1 MCFFKWVFSDC
12 PTKWGKMFQAMDP
25 RASLVSKV
33 SRKKY
38 FSILSFLRSFLSL
51 ISKWAVALLFSN
63 VLVNLKLSK
72 ISLDENSGRLITA
85 ILVQKLSLIQNRF
98 IAIVEPQRL
107 SACTRLRRKRGG
119 VVPWRSNRKKEPT
132 PAMQGFACLI
142 RSVPV
147 TQRRELLLPLGV
159 DCDCTN
165 TSVTIFLNLLR
176 FWLTRIYFR
185 ANWRLSFNFSKYL
198 LVCICI

>member
-1 MCFFKWVFSDC
+1 MCFFKWVFNDC

-33 SRKKY
+33 SRKNY
-38 FSILSFLRSFLSL
+38 FSILSFLRPFLSL
-51 ISKWAVALLFSN
+51 ISKWAVSLLFSN
-63 VLVNLKLSK
+63 VLVNWKLSK
-72 ISLDENSGRLITA
+72 ISLDENSGRLITV
-85 ILVQKLSLIQNRF
+85 LVQKLSLIQNRL

-107 SACTRLRRKRGG
+107 SACTRLIGSKRGG

-132 PAMQGFACLI
+132 PAMQGFACLV
-142 RSVPV
+142 RSVPD

-165 TSVTIFLNLLR
+165 TSVTTCCASD
-176 FWLTRIYFR
+176 WLGFISVLTDDLAF
-185 ANWRLSFNFSKYL
+185 
-198 LVCICI
+198 